1 MPLDP
6 IKALYWSAVLNG
18 VIAVPVMAIMMLV
31 ASSPRIMGELTIAP
45 RLRLL
50 GWLCTGVMAA
60 ATVSMFA
67 SFLS

>member
-1 MPLDP
+1 MPIDP

-31 ASSPRIMGELTIAP
+31 ASSPRIMGDLTIAP
-45 RLRLL
+45 RLRAL

-60 ATVSMFA
+60 ATVAMFA
-67 SFLS
+67 SFL